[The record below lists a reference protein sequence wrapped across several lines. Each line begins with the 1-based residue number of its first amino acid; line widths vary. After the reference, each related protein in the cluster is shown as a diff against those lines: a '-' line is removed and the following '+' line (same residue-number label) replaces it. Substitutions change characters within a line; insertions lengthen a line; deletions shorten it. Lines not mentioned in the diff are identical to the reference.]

1 MKLKDYFKKA
11 LEISAKL
18 DEIEGD
24 ICSIS
29 GCQRT
34 SLREDYGYLEWV
46 CNGEPEDSGVKKIL
60 DKCESEGA
68 ILVRDSLFIP
78 KLNELRGLLNSDLAK
93 KVK

>member
-1 MKLKDYFKKA
+1 MKLKDYLKKA
-11 LEISAKL
+11 LEISVKL

-34 SLREDYGYLEWV
+34 CLDDDYGYLQWV